1 MSLAITA
8 APFDSDNQN
17 YSELNSDD
25 TPVNRKR
32 QTTTS
37 SHNKTQKRMPAIDLN
52 SEKVNSVLQS
62 IHNNSGENELGD
74 FNPKRN
80 QASVNKANNQI
91 NQINPLTT
99 NNKLLAPPES
109 MRNQSQEGFN
119 NYSSNS
125 NMNSSN
131 TNSSN
136 TNSSNTNSSSPLIP
150 SPLDNSEM
158 ELQELQS
165 AFLNDAQVRDY
176 YKKLVPNFQ
185 NKPMAP
191 DNTNKGYYKERSID
205 QQSNGL
211 NMYGSNNDVLLNK
224 INYMINLLED
234 QQDERT
240 NNVTEE
246 VVLYS
251 FLGIFIIFVVDSF
264 ARVGKYT
271 R

>member
-1 MSLAITA
+1 MSLASTA
-8 APFDSDNQN
+8 APFDNDNQF
-17 YSELNSDD
+17 YSEVNRDD
-25 TPVNRKR
+25 TPINRKR
-32 QTTTS
+32 LAS
-37 SHNKTQKRMPAIDLN
+37 SSAHNKTQKRMQPIDFN
-52 SEKVNSVLQS
+52 SEKVNSVLNS
-62 IHNNSGENELGD
+62 IHNNSPDNELGD

-80 QASVNKANNQI
+80 QASATKANNVPL
-91 NQINPLTT
+91 NPL
-99 NNKLLAPPES
+99 NKLLAPPES
-109 MRNQSQEGFN
+109 MRETEDVKEGFGN
-119 NYSSNS
+119 NNANS
-125 NMNSSN
+125 KNS
-131 TNSSN
+131 T
-136 TNSSNTNSSSPLIP
+136 PV
-150 SPLDNSEM
+150 PLDNEEM

-176 YKKLVPNFQ
+176 YRKLVPNFH
-185 NKPMAP
+185 NKDPTPTAET
-191 DNTNKGYYKERSID
+191 TNKMYYKEQASGLGY
-205 QQSNGL
+205 SNS
-211 NMYGSNNDVLLNK
+211 NSNNNDVLLNK